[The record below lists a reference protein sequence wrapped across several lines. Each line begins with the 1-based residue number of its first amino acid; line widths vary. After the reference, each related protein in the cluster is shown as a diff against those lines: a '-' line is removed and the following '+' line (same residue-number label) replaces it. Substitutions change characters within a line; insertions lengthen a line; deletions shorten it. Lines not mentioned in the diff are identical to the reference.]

1 MEFELEYET
10 SGTIDGCLAIS
21 MFNRYPRRSR
31 EMLNS
36 NGEVGEVDSRERKR
50 ERLFNLRKK
59 NLCFIMMLTVEIARE
74 NVDDMV
80 EGGIEKGS
88 IKLDEKYL
96 KTNLSLK
103 INSRFSMKTK
113 GDSTTKYSVGVVL
126 PYQLFYPIMIFEKN
140 IYK

>member
-1 MEFELEYET
+1 
-10 SGTIDGCLAIS
+10 
-21 MFNRYPRRSR
+21 
-31 EMLNS
+31 
-36 NGEVGEVDSRERKR
+36 
-50 ERLFNLRKK
+50 
-59 NLCFIMMLTVEIARE
+59 MMLTVEIARE
-74 NVDDMV
+74 NVDDMMV

-140 IYK
+140 IYKWWLFKDFFSSVSRAMSRWR